1 MPPGTMG
8 DRGDHPGMTVAGP
21 VSRRSRME
29 EGPGSVLGSGHLYC
43 FSAGWPRPLWV
54 TGRLLS
60 HDSWMWRGFKEIR
73 SGKLQTTIAPGRP
86 ITRWVAAGK
95 EGFLRSWWVEA
106 DGCTKTLPVRSGWG
120 YKRLPSL
127 ALPLPDHVTL
137 GQSIHLSWPRCFH
150 L

>member
-1 MPPGTMG
+1 
-8 DRGDHPGMTVAGP
+8 
-21 VSRRSRME
+21 ME

-43 FSAGWPRPLWV
+43 FSAGWP
-54 TGRLLS
+54 GLS
-60 HDSWMWRGFKEIR
+60 GLQEDCCLTTHGCGEVSRR
-73 SGKLQTTIAPGRP
+73 SGLGNSKTTIAPGRP